1 MNEIKPG
8 LREAYLAG
16 VRRGASDGL
25 EHYPEV
31 ADTWLAAFAA
41 TPAPPRCDFD
51 CDACRAIG
59 DEVDEGWQERDA
71 TPAPLAQPKEADHD

>member
-1 MNEIKPG
+1 MTYTER
-8 LREAYLAG
+8 L
-16 VRRGASDGL
+16 
-25 EHYPEV
+25 
-31 ADTWLAAFAA
+31 AA

-71 TPAPLAQPKEADHD
+71 TPAPLAQPKEAHDD